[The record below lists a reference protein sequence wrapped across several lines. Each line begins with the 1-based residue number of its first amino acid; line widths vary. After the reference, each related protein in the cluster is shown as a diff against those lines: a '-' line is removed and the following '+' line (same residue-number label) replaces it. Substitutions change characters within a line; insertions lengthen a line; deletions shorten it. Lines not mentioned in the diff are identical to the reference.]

1 MQNDTLY
8 NFKAY
13 PFNKTK
19 LHEIDTV
26 FTLYYYIV
34 NKNRNRLLLI
44 LLSKTTG

>member
-26 FTLYYYIV
+26 FTLYYYIKQLV
-34 NKNRNRLLLI
+34 DELTGVKIIYRLF
-44 LLSKTTG
+44 